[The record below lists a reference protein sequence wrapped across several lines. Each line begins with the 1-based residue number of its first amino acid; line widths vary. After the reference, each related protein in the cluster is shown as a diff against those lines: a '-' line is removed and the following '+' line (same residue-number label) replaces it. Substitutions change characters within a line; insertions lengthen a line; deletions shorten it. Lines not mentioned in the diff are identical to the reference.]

1 MSFTSPQHDRSL
13 LQFSNVPSE
22 VKLGVSALLGAAGFA
37 IVLVVVLYIRS
48 RLRRPAE
55 PIASDKM
62 NANPRSHPH
71 TATPR
76 SARNWGLWNYWATP
90 RNYWATPRQSVDV
103 EATQPPD
110 IDSASPPK
118 PDARRELLARQ
129 ASIAGVF
136 NTYLI
141 SASIRAAAFCV
152 TDMRLAGCTAFEELD
167 MPESGKSKPSQH
179 SERSTPQDARERVI
193 SPFRQEADARERLIS
208 PDRQEADARSSDLVI
223 EQYNDIV
230 NVQLQRKLRVG
241 LDSMF
246 AAQMELQNERL
257 AIAQGLQQMWALLEE
272 EGAQQVVLTDWG
284 LLEPI
289 LDAMLSTSYAFAS
302 SIKLPSLQYESLA
315 QGSEQ
320 VAVLVMSTHAEP
332 TTEASTLR
340 RWSLDVSPPKPEPKT
355 SSNFIDLKSTELH
368 LAQRCARL
376 LQAKYDAEL
385 QFETLCFRLQLP
397 AAQDLSSDL
406 LTGRNLLNGVNVSE
420 AGLRSGSLPQTQE
433 LPTTDA
439 VQEFSRVV
447 ESKDTCDIE
456 EESFHDAGDVETEQT
471 KSSLREMREMGKMWE
486 REDCDA
492 SLDAVKLAITTNIA
506 TIFSPRGSAL
516 PEPDE
521 FHDSLPS
528 MSPGGPAQC
537 RVEEPAGDP
546 QPAAVLPDPSAAVS
560 VAIVADGREAFRDGG
575 SERVEKAGS
584 PPGYPPGISEATA
597 ILEPRAVAA
606 QRQQGG
612 AHTPGT
618 RDAEATSSRCL
629 SPAPAER
636 ACGGPSPELAAT
648 PSLPHLIAEASP
660 VADAGSAGKAG
671 PGTSAVTSSGDK
683 CKPEPAHDHGLPASQ
698 SHVLDR
704 DIS

>member
-1 MSFTSPQHDRSL
+1 MT
-13 LQFSNVPSE
+13 
-22 VKLGVSALLGAAGFA
+22 AG
-37 IVLVVVLYIRS
+37 
-48 RLRRPAE
+48 
-55 PIASDKM
+55 
-62 NANPRSHPH
+62 
-71 TATPR
+71 
-76 SARNWGLWNYWATP
+76 
-90 RNYWATPRQSVDV
+90 
-103 EATQPPD
+103 
-110 IDSASPPK
+110 
-118 PDARRELLARQ
+118 ARQ
-129 ASIAGVF
+129 
-136 NTYLI
+136 
-141 SASIRAAAFCV
+141 
-152 TDMRLAGCTAFEELD
+152 
-167 MPESGKSKPSQH
+167 
-179 SERSTPQDARERVI
+179 
-193 SPFRQEADARERLIS
+193 
-208 PDRQEADARSSDLVI
+208 
-223 EQYNDIV
+223 
-230 NVQLQRKLRVG
+230 
-241 LDSMF
+241 
-246 AAQMELQNERL
+246 
-257 AIAQGLQQMWALLEE
+257 
-272 EGAQQVVLTDWG
+272 
-284 LLEPI
+284 
-289 LDAMLSTSYAFAS
+289 
-302 SIKLPSLQYESLA
+302 
-315 QGSEQ
+315 
-320 VAVLVMSTHAEP
+320 
-332 TTEASTLR
+332 
-340 RWSLDVSPPKPEPKT
+340 
-355 SSNFIDLKSTELH
+355 
-368 LAQRCARL
+368 
-376 LQAKYDAEL
+376 
-385 QFETLCFRLQLP
+385 
-397 AAQDLSSDL
+397 
-406 LTGRNLLNGVNVSE
+406 

-456 EESFHDAGDVETEQT
+456 EVTLSEADLSSSSPSPPRKCDSADKKLKVPSLKHAIRRLQESFHDAGDVETEQT

-606 QRQQGG
+606 QVPRLPLGLALQTSEDIRPAGLEDGAVDVASGLSARIHEVERLLSSLREGGALELSPRPTRHGAVTPRRGGGLTTPRSEGGLTTPRREGGRTAAPGNGIPKNVPPRPPSHTQASPGRPPLAALQVSASMPRLPIGIGAAPAKGPTAGADSSAWVREPSSRVPFSPRRERTPREGSPREGSPREGSAQTPRTPRGESAISPRERRPSSPIRPQGATHGPPGACIPAEGVDLQRQQGG

-704 DIS
+704 DISAERGDCFPKPQVSVPSLQPAFSKVLLEQEESKRAEPSDSGISPTQARAAAGAVAAAWIPQWPWTDRHGLWHPLRSASALTPSPRSGRMHKRCGRP